1 MKRRRGAARRQGEGS
16 ASKSGATRRALR
28 VLASRRMTPP
38 EDDPPSG
45 DAPRRSGPASQAGS
59 DRPPTPI
66 PTRDRPSARA
76 RPGLVVALTGAAS
89 FVGRNIIGV
98 LEEDPQIERIVAI
111 DVRAPETAGKKT
123 RLHEIDL
130 TGPSSA
136 ERVAEVLEREGARTL
151 VHLAFLSSPTP
162 AVGWAHE
169 LESVGSMHLFQAARQ
184 AGLAK
189 LVVWSQTILYGAH
202 PENPN
207 FLSER
212 HPLRADL
219 DEPFFADK
227 IAAEREANAFAAKA
241 KGTVVTILRT
251 APILGPNVQNYVT
264 RYLTQR
270 VVPTLLGFDPLWQFV
285 HEMDAVAAFRLAIVR
300 DFPGTFNIVGDGVL
314 PLSTIVRLA
323 GRRPVPMLTSAA
335 RVAVGA
341 LWTAKAGV
349 APPSFLRYLRYL
361 CVADGAKA
369 RQVMGFE
376 PAFTT
381 REALVDFLGAQRLRD
396 VRLLAETPAS

>member
-1 MKRRRGAARRQGEGS
+1 MAPPADRSPLGDGSRRSDPGAPDDDRLRAVPS
-16 ASKSGATRRALR
+16 SRRAR
-28 VLASRRMTPP
+28 
-38 EDDPPSG
+38 
-45 DAPRRSGPASQAGS
+45 
-59 DRPPTPI
+59 
-66 PTRDRPSARA
+66 
-76 RPGLVVALTGAAS
+76 VVALTGAAS
-89 FVGRNIIGV
+89 FLGRNLIGV
-98 LEEDPQIERIVAI
+98 LEEDPSIDRIVAI

-123 RLHEIDL
+123 RFYELDL
-130 TGPSSA
+130 TAPASGD
-136 ERVAEVLEREGARTL
+136 RVAEVLAAEGARTL

-162 AVGWAHE
+162 AVAWAHE
-169 LESVGSMHLFQAARQ
+169 LESVGTMHLFQAARQ
-184 AGLAK
+184 AQLAK

-227 IAAEREANAFAAKA
+227 IAAEREANAFAAKS

-270 VVPTLLGFDPLWQFV
+270 IVPTLLGFDPLWQFV
-285 HEMDAVAAFRLAIVR
+285 HEVDAIAAFKLAIVR

-314 PLSTIVRLA
+314 PLSTIVKLA

-335 RVAVGA
+335 RLAVGA
-341 LWTAKAGV
+341 LWTAQMGV

-361 CVADGAKA
+361 CIADGDKA
-369 RQVMGFE
+369 RSVMGLV

-396 VRLLAETPAS
+396 VRLLSETPAQGAGQPLPPAGSHG

>member
-1 MKRRRGAARRQGEGS
+1 MGSPDEFGTPGQPEAKLDPEALLQDARL
-16 ASKSGATRRALR
+16 RRA
-28 VLASRRMTPP
+28 
-38 EDDPPSG
+38 
-45 DAPRRSGPASQAGS
+45 AGGG
-59 DRPPTPI
+59 R
-66 PTRDRPSARA
+66 
-76 RPGLVVALTGAAS
+76 VVALTGAAS
-89 FVGRNIIGV
+89 FLGRNLIGL
-98 LEEDPQIERIVAI
+98 LEDDPRIDRIVAI
-111 DVRAPETAGKKT
+111 DVRAPDTAGKKT
-123 RLHEIDL
+123 RLYEIDL
-130 TGPSSA
+130 AGAASA
-136 ERVAEVLEREGARTL
+136 DRVAEVLAAEQARTL

-162 AVGWAHE
+162 AVAWAHE
-169 LESVGSMHLFQAARQ
+169 LESVGAMHVFQAARQ

-207 FLSER
+207 FLDER

-219 DEPFFADK
+219 QEPFFADK
-227 IAAEREANAFAAKA
+227 IAAEREANAFAQKA
-241 KGTVVTILRT
+241 KGTTVTILRT
-251 APILGPNVQNYVT
+251 APILGPTVQNYVT

-270 VVPTLLGFDPLWQFV
+270 VVPTLMGFDPLWQFV
-285 HEMDAVAAFRLAIVR
+285 HEVDALAAFKLAIVQ

-335 RVAVGA
+335 RLAVGA
-341 LWTAKAGV
+341 LWTARAGV

-361 CVADGAKA
+361 CVADGEKAKN
-369 RQVMGFE
+369 VMGFV

-396 VRLLAETPAS
+396 VRLLSDKPGASAQGGGEKAQGAKEGSGAAESAGPSDARVEPHG